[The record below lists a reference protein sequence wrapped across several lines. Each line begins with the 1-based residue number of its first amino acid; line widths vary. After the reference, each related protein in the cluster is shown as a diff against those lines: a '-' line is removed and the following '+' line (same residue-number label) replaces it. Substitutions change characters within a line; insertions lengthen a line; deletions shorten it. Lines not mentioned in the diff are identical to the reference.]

1 MGKLIPLI
9 IDPKPQLSQL
19 AIYSMKKSMLPME
32 SIPDLL
38 DLFTHPAPL
47 FAKVCLSL
55 GQIGH
60 NDNNI
65 IQALQKLQ
73 KDDVDAVAQVAQ
85 QSLAKLQS

>member
-1 MGKLIPLI
+1 
-9 IDPKPQLSQL
+9 PKPQLSQL
-19 AIYSMKKSMLPME
+19 AIYSMKKVNASYME

-47 FAKVCLSL
+47 VRQSAAWCL